1 MNKPKFKINAEDIAD
16 LVSGMGYC
24 YATNK
29 ITVDGHPVGMM
40 YREESDDEDDSGW
53 RFFSGLETQEY
64 FDDEDNTMVFDVNT
78 IANYDTT
85 IIPYLNSPVNTE
97 LVRVDRSEKFKIIE
111 D

>member
-1 MNKPKFKINAEDIAD
+1 MDTPKFQIDEEDLAD
-16 LVSGMGYC
+16 LVPDMGYC

-29 ITVDGHPVGMM
+29 ITVEGLAVGMM

-64 FDDEDNTMVFDVNT
+64 FDDEDNTMAYDVNT
-78 IANYDTT
+78 IANYDTS

-97 LVRVDRSEKFKIIE
+97 LVRIDRSEKFKKIE